1 MKSKIIISSI
11 MTVALLASSA
21 TFAQGYDRGGD
32 RGRNEQSQRGPG
44 PDRGPQGNPHSNKYG
59 NKHGDKHGNK
69 HANKY
74 DGRHDNRRPVHH
86 DGRGAGPNH
95 NFYKGGYIPREY
107 RGHQYVV
114 NDWRG
119 HHLTPPPRG
128 YNWVQTGGDYVL
140 IAIATGVIAQI
151 ILGN

>member
-21 TFAQGYDRGGD
+21 AFAQGYDRGGD
-32 RGRNEQSQRGPG
+32 RGRNEHSQRGPG

-59 NKHGDKHGNK
+59 DKHGDKHGNK
-69 HANKY
+69 HANRH
-74 DGRHDNRRPVHH
+74 DGRHDNRHA
-86 DGRGAGPNH
+86 GRGAGPNH
-95 NFYKGGYIPREY
+95 NFYKGGHIPREY

>member
-1 MKSKIIISSI
+1 MNSKIIISSI
-11 MTVALLASSA
+11 MTVTLLASSA
-21 TFAQGYDRGGD
+21 AFAQGYNGGGD
-32 RGRNEQSQRGPG
+32 RGRNEQMQRGGPG
-44 PDRGPQGNPHSNKYG
+44 NDHGKPGNNKYG
-59 NKHGDKHGNK
+59 DKHDNKHGNK
-69 HANKY
+69 H
-74 DGRHDNRRPVHH
+74 DGRHDNRRSVHH

-95 NFYKGGYIPREY
+95 SYYKGGHLPREY

>member
-59 NKHGDKHGNK
+59 DKHGNK
-69 HANKY
+69 HGNKH